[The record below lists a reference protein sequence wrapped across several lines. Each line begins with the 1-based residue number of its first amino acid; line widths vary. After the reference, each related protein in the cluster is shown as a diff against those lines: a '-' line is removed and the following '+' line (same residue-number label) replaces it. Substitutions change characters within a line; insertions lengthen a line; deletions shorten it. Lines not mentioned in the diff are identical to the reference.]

1 MDRASLPLEC
11 QAVPVSQC
19 LRPCHTPAPH
29 PQPHPA
35 SLVLSHHGDRISK
48 WEGLESPHI
57 PPPPTR
63 VPLRPTFCGSWI
75 HMCGGGGAPD
85 VGGRQEGN
93 TGPWGGV
100 LAQLPLPLSGTHH
113 LTDVPQLG
121 SWVIWDQILSM
132 VSFSGFPS
140 SWELYLCKGGGH
152 AWLPARRTPCKLSLP
167 RRGQGN
173 VQISVQMS

>member
-93 TGPWGGV
+93 TGPWGGSLLSSLSPCQARITSQMSPSWARGSYGTKFSLWSV
-100 LAQLPLPLSGTHH
+100 SLGFLLPGNCIY
-113 LTDVPQLG
+113 VR
-121 SWVIWDQILSM
+121 
-132 VSFSGFPS
+132 
-140 SWELYLCKGGGH
+140 GGGDMPGCQPAGPH
-152 AWLPARRTPCKLSLP
+152 A
-167 RRGQGN
+167 N
-173 VQISVQMS
+173 